1 MRGRRPEQETPLIHV
16 PFAGGIMKDFGKMMK
31 QAQAMQAKMAKIQEE
46 LANKEIE
53 ATSGGGMV
61 TVKVN
66 GQQEVLAV
74 TIDPEVFKDGDKEM
88 LEDLI
93 VAALNEARKK
103 ALELAQQEMSSL
115 TGGLSIPGLF

>member
-1 MRGRRPEQETPLIHV
+1 
-16 PFAGGIMKDFGKMMK
+16 MKNLGKMMK
-31 QAQAMQAKMAKIQEE
+31 QAQEMQAKMAKIQEE

-74 TIDPEVFKDGDKEM
+74 TIDPEVFSDGDKEM

-103 ALELAQQEMSSL
+103 ALELAQQEMSAI

>member
-1 MRGRRPEQETPLIHV
+1 MRTGAVRSPAVPLRYQEEQ
-16 PFAGGIMKDFGKMMK
+16 MKNFGKMMK
-31 QAQAMQAKMAKIQEE
+31 QAQEMQAKMAKIQEE
-46 LANKEIE
+46 LAAKEIE

-103 ALELAQQEMSSL
+103 ALELAQQEMSAL